1 MSNTIKIQMTYST
14 VTPESAEYGDHADHG
29 FAEPGGWRYSIA
41 DDAFEARCKRDG
53 REKALADMTPAPM
66 EFDSVEDAVAEL
78 ERHGPFEP
86 SCLPLCGNG
95 HCWLTGPTVEDRDYY
110 EKGESTQYSFHV
122 EADDPA
128 LVVEVLKAAL
138 A

>member
-14 VTPESAEYGDHADHG
+14 VTPESAEHGDYADHG
-29 FAEPGGWRYSIA
+29 FAEPGGWRYSVA
-41 DDAFEARCKRDG
+41 NEAFEERCKRDG
-53 REKALADMTPAPM
+53 RDKALADMTPAPM

-86 SCLPLCGNG
+86 SSWPTVSE
-95 HCWLTGPTVEDRDYY
+95 HTWLTGPADEDYST
-110 EKGESTQYSFHV
+110 GESTEYSFHV

-128 LVVEVLKAAL
+128 LVIEVLKEAL
-138 A
+138 GK